1 MGIAGEDG
9 GEIFQGGVVV
19 QFLHKNKLKS
29 KICKKEKSLLTKMFS
44 SANINWNWFTEIS
57 DF

>member
-29 KICKKEKSLLTKMFS
+29 KICKEKSLLTKMFS
-44 SANINWNWFTEIS
+44 SANIN
-57 DF
+57 

>member
-29 KICKKEKSLLTKMFS
+29 KICKKEKSLLTKTFS
-44 SANINWNWFTEIS
+44 SANIN
-57 DF
+57 

>member
-9 GEIFQGGVVV
+9 GEIFQRGVVV

-44 SANINWNWFTEIS
+44 SANIN
-57 DF
+57 